1 MIGQAGSSRHS
12 SCIKLPLRLPLRK
25 RQAPG
30 QCETPAEPAH
40 LLVQHLE
47 LPAHKGVVVG
57 VDVGGDE
64 AAGRKKGGEKEEKT
78 AAQA

>member
-1 MIGQAGSSRHS
+1 MAKQAAAGTAVAESFPSGFRQ
-12 SCIKLPLRLPLRK
+12 
-25 RQAPG
+25 RQAPC